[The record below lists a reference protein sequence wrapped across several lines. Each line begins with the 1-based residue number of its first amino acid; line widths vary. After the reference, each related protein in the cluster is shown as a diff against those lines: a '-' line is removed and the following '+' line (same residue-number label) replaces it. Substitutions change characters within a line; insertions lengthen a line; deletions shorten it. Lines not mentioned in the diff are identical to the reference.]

1 MPEKTCDM
9 IYDAI
14 MDLTKA
20 VNTLNEKYDLMHGDM
35 IARFNHIDERFDRI
49 EDRIDNVES
58 DIDFVK
64 LKQFDNEKE
73 LKYLKHRA

>member
-20 VNTLNEKYDLMHGDM
+20 VNNLRAVITDLHADM
-35 IARFNHIDERFDRI
+35 NTRFDHL
-49 EDRIDNVES
+49 ES

-64 LKQFDNEKE
+64 LKQFDNEKK

>member
-20 VNTLNEKYDLMHGDM
+20 VNDLRVEITDLRTDM
-35 IARFNHIDERFDRI
+35 NTRFDHL
-49 EDRIDNVES
+49 ES

-64 LKQFDNEKE
+64 LKQIDNEKK